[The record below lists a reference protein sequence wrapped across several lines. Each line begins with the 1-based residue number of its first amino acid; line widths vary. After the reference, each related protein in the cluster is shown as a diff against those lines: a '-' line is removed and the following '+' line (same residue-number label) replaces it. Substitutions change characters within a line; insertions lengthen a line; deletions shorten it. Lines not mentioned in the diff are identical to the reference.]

1 MIKIAHFSKA
11 DSVKGQGV
19 GSAYVELIH
28 MLKSHFPNELSVTVN
43 DYSPSDIS
51 HYHTINPQ
59 YLVSALQREKR
70 GIRVGYVHFLP
81 DTLIGSIKLPD
92 PIQKLFTN
100 YVLKFYRTM
109 DELVTVNPI
118 FIKDIVAYGFPEER
132 ITYIPNFVSSENF
145 YPKSEESK
153 LDFRIKHLIP
163 EETFVV
169 LGVGQIQK
177 RKGIDDF
184 LTIASEH
191 PDKLFVWVGGFSFG
205 QITDGYE
212 RYKAIYENPPKN
224 IRFTGIVD
232 REEIVD
238 WYNIANVFLLPSYN
252 ELFPMSIL
260 EAFSCH
266 TPVLVRDLPL
276 YRDVIDG
283 FYASGLDAESMSKEI
298 EKLAKSSDYY
308 TSYYQAATA
317 GANTYSEDYVANL
330 WYNYYQGLIK
340 KYR

>member
-1 MIKIAHFSKA
+1 MIKIAHFSQA

-19 GSAYVELIH
+19 GSAYIELIR
-28 MLKSHFPNELSVTVN
+28 MLKKHFPNQLEITVN

-59 YLVSALQREKR
+59 YFLSALQRKKR

-81 DTLIGSIKLPD
+81 DTLIGSIKLPG
-92 PIQKLFTN
+92 PAQKLFAN

-109 DELVTVNPI
+109 DELVVVNPI

-145 YPKSEESK
+145 YPETADQQNE
-153 LDFRIKHLIP
+153 FRSTQGIP
-163 EETFVV
+163 EDAFVV

-184 LTIASEH
+184 LTIASNH
-191 PDKLFVWVGGFSFG
+191 PDKFFIWVGGFSFG

-212 RYKAIYENPPKN
+212 HYKAIYQNPPEN
-224 IRFTGIVD
+224 VRFPGIVD
-232 REEIVD
+232 REEMVH
-238 WYNIANVFLLPSYN
+238 WYNAADVFLLPSYN

-260 EAFSCH
+260 EAFTCH
-266 TPVLVRDLPL
+266 TPVLVRDLDL

-283 FYASGLDAESMSKEI
+283 FYVSGIDAQAMSDEI
-298 EKLAKSSDYY
+298 DKLASSPEYY
-308 TSYYQAATA
+308 TAAFQAAVT
-317 GANTYSEDYVANL
+317 GANTYSEETVAKIWL
-330 WYNYYQGLIK
+330 DYYQNLVK
-340 KYR
+340 KYQ